1 MEKYLARNLPDPI
14 YSDADLALNNN
25 LKDFFF
31 QSTAHPTDD
40 AMRRNKAS
48 YYGMI
53 ELIDRHYGR
62 IIDALDEMG
71 LRENTIVIFNSD
83 HGEMLGDHG
92 LTHKGCRFYEGIT
105 HVPLII
111 SLPGTF
117 RAKTPCTAAWWN
129 KPIWPPPSPT
139 CAASHQPTPMGAPS
153 FPSSQA
159 ERAGAAQI
167 RAR

>member
-1 MEKYLARNLPDPI
+1 
-14 YSDADLALNNN
+14 
-25 LKDFFF
+25 
-31 QSTAHPTDD
+31 
-40 AMRRNKAS
+40 MRRNKAS

-117 RAKTPCTAAWWN
+117 RQNAVYGGLVEQTDLGG
-129 KPIWPPPSPT
+129 PPPSPT
-139 CAASHQPTPMGAPS
+139 CAASHQPTPLGAPS
-153 FPSSQA
+153 FPSSQGRTRRR
-159 ERAGAAQI
+159 RANSCALSSTI
-167 RAR
+167 RWMWI